1 MSSETLTN
9 NTSQDNELENFFNS
23 SNTITPVE
31 NNSIK
36 QEVELT
42 TITSPETQII
52 EPVENNLESFFNS
65 AEDVKVSNL
74 EKLEYAF
81 DKNTQIIGN
90 AYSCLLYTSDAADE

>member
-9 NTSQDNELENFFNS
+9 NTSQDNELESFFNS
-23 SNTITPVE
+23 SNIITPVE

-74 EKLEYAF
+74 EKLEYALY
-81 DKNTQIIGN
+81 
-90 AYSCLLYTSDAADE
+90 YSK